1 MVFLEALHNQE
12 NLNVQEKNLN
22 EYSSDVRIAGL
33 EMLFNLL
40 ISSQTDEQK
49 AKFSA
54 TALELIK
61 VIKLSPDEV
70 RINNLE
76 DYLANVLE
84 RAIEL

>member
-1 MVFLEALHNQE
+1 MQD
-12 NLNVQEKNLN
+12 KNLN
-22 EYSSDVRIAGL
+22 DYPSDVRIAGL

-54 TALELIK
+54 TALEPIK

-70 RINNLE
+70 RVNGLE

>member
-22 EYSSDVRIAGL
+22 EYPSDVRIAGL

>member
-1 MVFLEALHNQE
+1 MQD
-12 NLNVQEKNLN
+12 KNLN
-22 EYSSDVRIAGL
+22 DYPSDVRIADL

-61 VIKLSPDEV
+61 VIKLSPNEV
-70 RINNLE
+70 RVNGLE

>member
-12 NLNVQEKNLN
+12 NFKVQDKNLN
-22 EYSSDVRIAGL
+22 EYPSDVRIAGL

-49 AKFSA
+49 AKFSV

-61 VIKLSPDEV
+61 VIKLSSDEV
-70 RINNLE
+70 RINSLE